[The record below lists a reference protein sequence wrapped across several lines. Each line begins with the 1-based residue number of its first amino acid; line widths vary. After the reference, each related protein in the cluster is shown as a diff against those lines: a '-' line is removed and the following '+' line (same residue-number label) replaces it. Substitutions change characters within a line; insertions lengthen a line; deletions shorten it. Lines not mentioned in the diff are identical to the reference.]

1 MFDTRPEGNGE
12 ATEREAAAELPGAA
26 DLPPAA
32 DVPQAAPGYGTVAAA
47 FGMGLFFA
55 ALGVAIGSQF
65 TQSRSALMLFG
76 EIGLFGGVLVHLA
89 LSRHSTIEAVRFR
102 PVPSAAYP
110 LSVQLG
116 IALLIFNLAATG
128 LFGPFDQGIGLD
140 VETASIAEKFTL
152 AAAIALAAPVAE
164 ETLFRG
170 LLQGVLERK
179 LGPWLAIVAAAV
191 PFALLHGVPGP
202 GFIIFFWTLPI
213 GWVAWRTGS
222 IAPGLVIHVLNN
234 LVGVVLIFAATMDAP
249 PAAGGASGIAF
260 LVALLT
266 LSAVWAARICLSIA
280 AVAARD

>member
-1 MFDTRPEGNGE
+1 MFDTRSEDNGE

-47 FGMGLFFA
+47 FGMGLFIA

-65 TQSRSALMLFG
+65 TLSSALLLFG
-76 EIGLFGGVLVHLA
+76 EIGLFGGVLLHLA

-140 VETASIAEKFTL
+140 VEAASIAEKFTL

>member
-1 MFDTRPEGNGE
+1 MFDTRSEDNSE

-26 DLPPAA
+26 DLLPAA
-32 DVPQAAPGYGTVAAA
+32 DVPQAAPGYATVAAA
-47 FGMGLFFA
+47 FGMGFLFA
-55 ALGVAIGSQF
+55 LLGVAVGSLF
-65 TQSRSALMLFG
+65 TLSSALLLFG
-76 EIGLFGGVLVHLA
+76 EIGLFGGVLLHLA

-116 IALLIFNLAATG
+116 IALLVFNLAATG

-152 AAAIALAAPVAE
+152 AAAIALAAPIAE

-179 LGPWLAIVAAAV
+179 LGPWLAIVVAAV

-249 PAAGGASGIAF
+249 SAAGGAGGIAF
-260 LVALLT
+260 LVALLA
-266 LSAVWAARICLSIA
+266 LSAVWATRICLSIA